1 MPSSE
6 NPPSIPNRLDM
17 DIFWDSDLDL
27 IRQRSSP
34 QLVESLEH
42 VYQLGLSFGTPLDN
56 DSSGKP
62 YASDFLKFVL
72 RQRGD
77 GLRALEIGAGTGYL
91 MRNLVDAGFE
101 VTGLEPGRGYLIRQQ
116 FHNVEV
122 IADTFPS
129 LELQG
134 RFNLIVAYGIL
145 EHIEDPQYFLAA
157 VREHLTP
164 EGVLC
169 VSVPDCSNEI
179 VAGDF
184 SMLVHEHYS
193 YFDTESLCSLMAVAG
208 FRGTVES
215 SCHGRTLF
223 AAFSP
228 SAVQST
234 VEVEKFRSYRESFG
248 VRSVDSLARMRD
260 RLGEYSSRGT
270 VGIFVASR
278 ALAALD
284 ESVGARFF
292 DDDPKKVGGYYP
304 PFRFPIEGR
313 DDLVRYPVDTLVN
326 FSRTFADTIHSSLA
340 SSGYVGRIVDA
351 WSV

>member
-1 MPSSE
+1 M
-6 NPPSIPNRLDM
+6 
-17 DIFWDSDLDL
+17 
-27 IRQRSSP
+27 
-34 QLVESLEH
+34 
-42 VYQLGLSFGTPLDN
+42 
-56 DSSGKP
+56 
-62 YASDFLKFVL
+62 AC
-72 RQRGD
+72 
-77 GLRALEIGAGTGYL
+77 ALEIGAGTGYL

-145 EHIEDPQYFLAA
+145 EHIENPQYFLAA

-193 YFDTESLCSLMAVAG
+193 YFDTESLCGLMVVAG

-228 SAVQST
+228 SAVQSN
-234 VEVEKFRSYRESFG
+234 VEVEKY
-248 VRSVDSLARMRD
+248 LNCLTLT
-260 RLGEYSSRGT
+260 RLYQ
-270 VGIFVASR
+270 
-278 ALAALD
+278 
-284 ESVGARFF
+284 
-292 DDDPKKVGGYYP
+292 
-304 PFRFPIEGR
+304 
-313 DDLVRYPVDTLVN
+313 
-326 FSRTFADTIHSSLA
+326 RT
-340 SSGYVGRIVDA
+340 
-351 WSV
+351 